1 MSKDL
6 FARAREIVSDRGML
20 WLLQSAG
27 VPVEMKAGHE
37 SRQDKNVK
45 CLYPGHEDNKPSA
58 MIYGDQRFHCFT
70 CGTGDTPID
79 LLVKIKRETP
89 VEVAKWIVGLVDGV
103 TTPPI
108 RKRIRPSKTKQV
120 SKPINQDKI
129 PASALRVLEHY
140 WDLVKHRPLSDVAKN
155 MIKQR
160 GLDPVAVYDLGV
172 RDTYEALLPT
182 ILNHHA
188 NDAVMSAGLINDS
201 RYRFGNA
208 YGLLIPA
215 WQKEY
220 AFPTSWRFRPHQ
232 PSPRGAKEYGLAGT
246 GRSIPLG
253 LNSLTS
259 DGKAL
264 IICEGVPDYL
274 SLATSSLKQS
284 EFAVI
289 GLLGRT
295 LPRWLLNE
303 ISNKKKYPLI
313 FDMTHKPQEKQDSIG
328 HQIKSYWNDTK
339 VEKDQRSA
347 LLVLNPPE
355 RLDWNDHLQQG
366 DLQTVIDRL
375 VTPNKEKYL
384 DGVRFGSIDAQ
395 ARWEQG
401 LDLTTE
407 YVDQDDDLPEIL
419 KGI

>member
-6 FARAREIVSDRGML
+6 FARAKEIVSDRGML
-20 WLLQSAG
+20 WVLRSTG

-45 CLYPGHEDNKPSA
+45 CLYPGHEDNTPSA
-58 MIYGDQRFHCFT
+58 MIYGDERFHCFT
-70 CGTGDTPID
+70 CGSGDNTID
-79 LLVKIKRETP
+79 LLIKIKRETP

-108 RKRIRPSKTKQV
+108 CKRPRPSKTKQV
-120 SKPINQDKI
+120 SKPINQDEI
-129 PASALRVLEHY
+129 STPALKVLEHY
-140 WDLVKHRPLSDVAKN
+140 WDLVKHRPLSHGAEN

-172 RDTYEALLPT
+172 RDTYKELLPT
-182 ILNHHA
+182 ILDHHA
-188 NDAVMSAGLINDS
+188 NNAVMSAGLITNK
-201 RYRFGNA
+201 YRFGNDH
-208 YGLLIPA
+208 GLLIPA
-215 WQKEY
+215 WKKEY
-220 AFPTSWRFRPHQ
+220 AFPYSWRFRPHQ
-232 PSPRGAKEYGLAGT
+232 PSPKGAKEYGLAGT

-284 EFAVI
+284 EFAII

-303 ISNKKKYPLI
+303 ISSKEKYPLI
-313 FDMTHKPQEKQDSIG
+313 FDMTHKPKDKQDSIG
-328 HQIKSYWNDTK
+328 HQIKDYWNDTK
-339 VEKDQRSA
+339 VEQDQRN
-347 LLVLNPPE
+347 VLIAINPPE
-355 RLDWNDHLQQG
+355 QLDWNDHLQQG
-366 DLQTVIDRL
+366 DLQTVIDRY
-375 VTPNKEKYL
+375 VIPNKEKYL
-384 DGVRFGSIDAQ
+384 DGVRIGSREAQ
-395 ARWEQG
+395 IRWEQG

-407 YVDQDDDLPEIL
+407 YLDHDDDLPDVL

>member
-1 MSKDL
+1 MNKDL
-6 FARAREIVSDRGML
+6 FARAKEIVSDRGML
-20 WLLQSAG
+20 SILRSAG

-45 CLYPGHEDNKPSA
+45 CLYPGHEDNTPSA
-58 MIYGDQRFHCFT
+58 MIYGDERFHCFT
-70 CGTGDTPID
+70 CGSGDNTID

-108 RKRIRPSKTKQV
+108 RKRPRPSKTKQV
-120 SKPINQDKI
+120 SKPINQDEI
-129 PASALRVLEHY
+129 STPALKVLEHY
-140 WDLVKHRPLSDVAKN
+140 WDLVKHRPLSGGAKN

-172 RDTYEALLPT
+172 RDTYKELLPT

-188 NDAVMSAGLINDS
+188 NDAVMSAGLITNK
-201 RYRFGNA
+201 YRFGNDH
-208 YGLLIPA
+208 GLLIPA
-215 WQKEY
+215 WKQGY
-220 AFPTSWRFRPHQ
+220 AFPFSWRFRPHQ
-232 PSPRGAKEYGLAGT
+232 PNKTKEYGLAGT
-246 GRSIPLG
+246 GRSVPLG

-259 DGKAL
+259 DGKVL
-264 IICEGVPDYL
+264 IICEGTPDYL

-284 EFAVI
+284 EFAII

-313 FDMTHKPQEKQDSIG
+313 LDMTHKPKGKQDSIG
-328 HQIKSYWNDTK
+328 YQIRNYWNDTK
-339 VEKDQRSA
+339 VKQDQRSA

-355 RLDWNDHLQQG
+355 ELDWNDHLQQG
-366 DLQTVIDRL
+366 DLQAVMDRYVIP
-375 VTPNKEKYL
+375 TKEKYL
-384 DGVRFGSIDAQ
+384 DGVRIGSREAEL
-395 ARWEQG
+395 RWKQG
-401 LDLTTE
+401 LDLTSE
-407 YVDQDDDLPEIL
+407 YAEQDDDLPEIL